1 MIWFLAFLWLLAT
14 IAWGPAGFWAG
25 VIVIVTICAL
35 CFVAVLIGMA
45 CIAIADAWREF
56 RAWIG
61 RGFRAEPPPAPRL
74 PHRDTWYD
82 ERTDTVHYLYDT
94 SDDWD

>member
-1 MIWFLAFLWLLAT
+1 
-14 IAWGPAGFWAG
+14 
-25 VIVIVTICAL
+25 
-35 CFVAVLIGMA
+35 MA

-61 RGFRAEPPPAPRL
+61 RGFRAEPPPPPPWRR
-74 PHRDTWYD
+74 PDTWYD